1 VYINSKDGFKIYYE
15 IEGSGPTIMFQTGA
29 GGDIR
34 MWKDAGYI
42 AGLIGFRKI
51 LIDQRGRGKSDRPST
66 VESHRLENYVS
77 DVLAVLD
84 DAGVESTAFWGYSDG
99 AIVGVDLATSNPER
113 IRAFLGTGSLPY
125 LNLSDLP
132 KPANQEAEIRKI
144 VEAGGVRA
152 SLSAFMEREKDR
164 FPDAIHKNVLET
176 DPMMNALD
184 DIAWLDWRGPLDAY
198 PKLSAPTL
206 IIAGE
211 LEDSKRQTEKSIA
224 LIPKGKL
231 IRLPKMGHLSAFYR
245 SDVVLPYV
253 LPFLHNVLG

>member
-1 VYINSKDGFKIYYE
+1 MFSKSKDGFKIYYE
-15 IEGSGPTIMFQTGA
+15 IEGSGPAITLHTGA
-29 GGDIR
+29 GGDLG

-42 AGLIGFRKI
+42 AGLTGFRKI

-77 DVLAVLD
+77 DILSVLD

-99 AIVGVDLATSNPER
+99 AIVGVDFATSNPKR
-113 IRAFLGTGSLPY
+113 IRAFVGTGSLPY

-132 KPANQEAEIRKI
+132 KPANKEAEIRRI

-152 SLSAFMEREKDR
+152 SLSTFMEREKDR

-176 DPMMNALD
+176 DPKMNALD
-184 DIAWLDWRGPLDAY
+184 DIAWLDWRGPLDVY
-198 PKLSAPTL
+198 SILRAPTL
-206 IIAGE
+206 MIAGE
-211 LEDSKRQTEKSIA
+211 LEDSKHQTEKSIA
-224 LIPKGKL
+224 LIPNGKL

-245 SDVVLPYV
+245 SDVVLPHV
-253 LPFLHNVLG
+253 LPFLRDALG